1 MFAVKNENELS
12 KLGLKVH
19 PGDPTQ
25 AVPLNQP
32 TDAIPDESWS
42 LDQLAQFACNGLA
55 ESKRLTAE
63 ATCLARKSTVQVF
76 WAGCALRIA
85 KPKVKSEGKNWGD
98 WLEERA
104 IPRTN
109 AWEATE
115 LHRLAKKVEAVAD
128 LGLTEAKEKFGITKP
143 PKKRA
148 SESKEQAASAKRA
161 SGKKPATPKEP
172 RNPEWPVISDDKPN
186 PNTPPPPAK
195 ENPNSPL
202 AVLVKVRGRL
212 EYLRDDLSNI
222 DWKSES
228 PEDYRRELQE
238 ITSLVERIAKEVPNN
253 G

>member
-1 MFAVKNENELS
+1 MSVVKNEAELA

-19 PGDPTQ
+19 PGDPTK
-25 AVPLNQP
+25 AVPLNEP
-32 TDAIPDESWS
+32 TDTIPDESWS

-76 WAGCALRIA
+76 WAGCALKIA
-85 KPKVKSEGKNWGD
+85 KPKVKSEEKNWGD
-98 WLEERA
+98 WLEERG

-128 LGLTEAKEKFGITKP
+128 LGLTEAKQKFGITKP

-148 SESKEQAASAKRA
+148 SEPKEKAASAKRVSA
-161 SGKKPATPKEP
+161 KKPNVPKEP
-172 RNPEWPVISDDKPN
+172 RNPEWPVISDDKSIHN
-186 PNTPPPPAK
+186 VPPPPAK

-202 AVLVKVRGRL
+202 TVLVKVRGRL
-212 EYLRDDLSNI
+212 EYLRDDVSHI

-238 ITSLVERIAKEVPNN
+238 ITSLIERIAQEVPNN